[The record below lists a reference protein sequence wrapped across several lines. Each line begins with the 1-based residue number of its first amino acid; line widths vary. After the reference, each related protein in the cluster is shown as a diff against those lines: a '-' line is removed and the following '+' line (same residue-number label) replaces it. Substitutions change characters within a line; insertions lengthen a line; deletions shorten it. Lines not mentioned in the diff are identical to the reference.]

1 MSGLVLIAEG
11 DPFNLRLL
19 EELCEEAGFEVVTAG
34 DGSTALSVIARQR
47 PALVVLDT
55 ELRTD
60 DGADVLEVLTSDG
73 SLARI
78 PVLLTTDA
86 GDEDAK
92 KRGVELGAADFV
104 TRPYR
109 VFEVEQRIRN
119 LLRLAAAERA
129 AESTRATLVTAPDD
143 ATDPLTRAGGAGQLR
158 ISLEYEATR
167 AIRYG
172 HPLTCLVLRVTNF
185 AEIVARSGDEMGQG
199 LLVQLVANVRA
210 AIRGIDHLFRSDTD
224 ELTILLPETADAEPV
239 VARLRRE
246 GVRLGGAAIDPAPVI
261 ALGRASIVPGGEL
274 ADGDSLWRAARTA
287 LAPLSRG

>member
-34 DGSTALSVIARQR
+34 DGSTALTVIARQR

-129 AESTRATLVTAPDD
+129 AESTRATLVTSPDD

-239 VARLRRE
+239 VERLRRE

-274 ADGDSLWRAARTA
+274 TDGDSLWRAARSA
-287 LAPLSRG
+287 LAPLTRG

>member
-19 EELCEEAGFEVVTAG
+19 EELCEEAGFDVVTAG

-55 ELRTD
+55 ELTTD
-60 DGADVLEVLTSDG
+60 DGADVLEVLTSDA

-78 PVLLTTDA
+78 PVLLTTAA

-119 LLRLAAAERA
+119 LLRLAAAERVV
-129 AESTRATLVTAPDD
+129 ETTRASLVTDPADG
-143 ATDPLTRAGGAGQLR
+143 TDPLTRAGGAGQLR

-185 AEIVARSGDEMGQG
+185 AEIVARSGEETGQG

-239 VARLRRE
+239 VERLRRE
-246 GVRLGGAAIDPAPVI
+246 GAHLGGAAIEPAPVI

-274 ADGDSLWRAARTA
+274 TDGDSLWRAARSA
-287 LAPLSRG
+287 LTTLTRD